1 MNRVRIELV
10 PAIGRSLVGL
20 GVSALFGGAH
30 GLRRLAEGLVWGDS
44 PCQGQHHG
52 EHCGACPQ
60 VHHHYRY
67 HCQPRCY
74 DCHR

>member
-20 GVSALFGGAH
+20 GVSAVFGGAH
-30 GLRRLAEGLVWGDS
+30 GLRRLVEGFVWGDPRS
-44 PCQGQHHG
+44 HGCHG
-52 EHCGACPQ
+52 ESCGACPQ

-67 HCQPRCY
+67 NCQPRCY
-74 DCHR
+74 DCRR